1 MVRLL
6 LILQLI
12 TLSYSAYAFIE
23 VTATVDKNPV
33 VVKESFVLTITA
45 NDDVDTNALDTSP
58 LMQDFIVGRTSV
70 SSQTS
75 MVNFK
80 TSRSTRWT
88 TLLVPKREGLLTI
101 PSLSINGAKTTPI
114 ELEVLSAT
122 DSAAT
127 SQQDIFITSDIST
140 KEAFVQQQITLTVK
154 LHFSAELKRGSL
166 SEPELE
172 DANISQIGKDD
183 ETETIINGKRYRV
196 ITRNYTISPQTSG
209 EFVLRSP
216 VFSGEIMLPS
226 SRRGSFLSFAETKPV
241 SVLGDDIA
249 LTIKPIPPSVDG
261 MWLPS
266 ELLAIHQDWQ
276 PSPET
281 FKVGEPITRV
291 ITITAAGLAK
301 EQLPELILDMP
312 EGLKVYPDQPELHS
326 GINNGRL
333 VSQMVRNYALVAS
346 KAGEYQL
353 PEVSIPWWNT
363 QTNRFE
369 TATLPAQ
376 TISVLPNEAF
386 ESTQPQTPAL
396 PTQLPATSSSPVSES
411 IVYRDNPLQWLFLSL
426 WLLTSLAWGY
436 THWRRQTS
444 SVKMNDNQKPNKA
457 YLLLL
462 AATKKKNYN
471 EIVRLIPEWANEIHQ
486 EQIVTLP
493 QALAAF
499 NDDRLNEAINQLQ
512 QAQFGRS
519 SIEWQPD
526 SLLESIQRLNQTP
539 KANKQTKLTLNPI

>member
-12 TLSYSAYAFIE
+12 TLSYSAHAFIE

-33 VVKESFVLTITA
+33 VVKESFVLTVTA
-45 NDDVDTNALDTSP
+45 NDDIDTNALDTSP
-58 LMQDFIVGRTSV
+58 LMNDFIVGRTSV

-88 TLLVPKREGLLTI
+88 TLLVPKREGNITI
-101 PSLSINGAKTTPI
+101 PPLSINGALTAPI
-114 ELEVLSAT
+114 KLEVLSAN
-122 DSAAT
+122 DSSIA
-127 SQQDIFITSDIST
+127 SQKDIFITSEIST

-172 DANISQIGKDD
+172 DANISQIGKDE
-183 ETETIINGKRYRV
+183 ETETIINGRRYRI

-241 SVLGDDIA
+241 SVLGDDIT
-249 LTIKPIPPSVDG
+249 LTIKPIPSSVDG
-261 MWLPS
+261 LWLPS

-276 PSPET
+276 PAPDT

-301 EQLPELILDMP
+301 EQLPELMLDMP

-369 TATLPAQ
+369 TATLAAQ
-376 TISVLPNEAF
+376 TINVLPNEAF
-386 ESTQPQTPAL
+386 EAIQPQSQVSPAPL
-396 PTQLPATSSSPVSES
+396 SVANAAPESVS
-411 IVYRDNPLQWLFLSL
+411 IVYRDNPLQWLFLAL

-436 THWRRQTS
+436 SHWRRQTPS
-444 SVKMNDNQKPNKA
+444 EKAIDNNTPSKT
-457 YLLLL
+457 YLSLL
-462 AATKKKNYN
+462 AAAKKKNYN
-471 EIVRLIPEWANEIHQ
+471 EILKLLPEWASDVHQ
-486 EQIVTLP
+486 TPIFTLS
-493 QALAAF
+493 QALATFA
-499 NDDRLNEAINQLQ
+499 DDKLNEAVSQLQ
-512 QAQFGRS
+512 QAQYGRNS
-519 SIEWQPD
+519 VEWQPD
-526 SLLESIQRLNQTP
+526 TLLEAVQRLHRTP
-539 KANKQTKLTLNPI
+539 KTAKQNNMTLNPL